1 MFGHQQDLV
10 AGLLFAVAVLAPQAV
25 IASEADVINVKVTA
39 EPSGTFNFDVTVT
52 HADAGWEHYADKWEV
67 TGPDGNVFATRILA
81 HPHDDEQ
88 PFTRSQGGIS
98 IPERLAT
105 VTIRAHDLVHGYG
118 GKEMQVK
125 LPGR

>member
-125 LPGR
+125 LPDR